1 MLNSNYWKERYI
13 TKQTGW
19 DAGTI
24 TIPIKEYIDQLKDKS
39 IKILIPGCGNAHEAA
54 YLWQQGF
61 TNVFLLDYV
70 AEPLK
75 NFSKHYPDFP
85 KSQLLLKDFFE
96 LDEKFDLIIEQTF
109 FCALDPQLRTS
120 YAYKMYQILNPDGK
134 LVGVM
139 FNSEFKKEG
148 PPFGGTKSE
157 YQALFERYFDIL
169 KMEDCYNSIE
179 PRKGNELF
187 VVLCPKKS
195 VNKS

>member
-1 MLNSNYWKERYI
+1 MLDSNYWKERYK
-13 TKQTGW
+13 TNQTGW

-24 TIPIKEYIDQLKDKS
+24 TTPIKEYIDQLKDKS

-70 AEPLK
+70 AEPLN

-109 FCALDPQLRTS
+109 FCALDPQLRSS
-120 YAYKMYQILNPDGK
+120 YADKMYQILNPEGK

-139 FNSEFKKEG
+139 FSSEFEKEG

-157 YQALFERYFDIL
+157 YQSLFERYFNIM
-169 KMEDCYNSIE
+169 KMEVCYNSIN

-187 VVLCPKKS
+187 ILLCPKKS
-195 VNKS
+195 VNYV

>member
-1 MLNSNYWKERYI
+1 MLDSNYWQERYK
-13 TKQTGW
+13 TNQTGW

-24 TIPIKEYIDQLKDKS
+24 TTPIKEYIDQIKDKS

-61 TNVFLLDYV
+61 TNIFLLDYV
-70 AEPLK
+70 AEPLN
-75 NFSKHYPDFP
+75 NFNKHYPDFP
-85 KSQLLLKDFFE
+85 KSHLLLKDFFD

-109 FCALDPQLRTS
+109 FCALDPKLRS
-120 YAYKMYQILNPDGK
+120 LYVEKMIQILNPKGK
-134 LVGVM
+134 LAGVM
-139 FNSEFKKEG
+139 FSSEFEKEG

-157 YQALFERYFDIL
+157 YQALFERYFDIV
-169 KMEDCYNSIE
+169 KMEECYNSIE

-195 VNKS
+195 VNNT

>member
-1 MLNSNYWKERYI
+1 MLDSNYWQERYK
-13 TKQTGW
+13 TNQTGW

-24 TIPIKEYIDQLKDKS
+24 TTPIKEYIHQLNDKS

-70 AEPLK
+70 AEPLN

-85 KSQLLLKDFFE
+85 KSHLLLKDFFE

-109 FCALDPQLRTS
+109 FCALDPQLRSS
-120 YAYKMYQILNPDGK
+120 YAEKMCQLLNPKGK
-134 LVGVM
+134 LAGLM
-139 FNSEFKKEG
+139 FSSEFEKEG
-148 PPFGGTKSE
+148 PPFGGSKSE
-157 YQALFERYFDIL
+157 YKALFERYFDIA
-169 KMEDCYNSIE
+169 KMEECYNSIE

-187 VVLCPKKS
+187 VVLCPKKIS
-195 VNKS
+195 K